1 MAVPR
6 SADPKSVRFWNEHLV
21 IDVLRTQDSPIR
33 ISQLVELT
41 GLTPASLGHVLK
53 GLELKG
59 WVATSESP
67 VRRRGRPA
75 QLFALAR
82 PKGCVLGFDVRPRS
96 VRVVSVDLLGR
107 VLSTV
112 ELSHDE
118 EPIEGPEAMQYLP
131 ASVLPEGG
139 EPVWAAAIATEEEP
153 DAASRVDDFSSA
165 IESERERA
173 RQIRAQ
179 LQEAQIGERL
189 VQMCDGHAAAFA
201 ARKKGVAPGQNPMLY
216 LHLGRRPKFCVVS
229 EQGVHLGA
237 HGRAGHLR
245 GGSLLPVHGAIK
257 WPDGACGEGD
267 DGSIQLLADA
277 VEGDPAAL
285 AKVDE
290 YLAGVAPE
298 VAVAVAVM
306 DPGIV
311 VVGGVF
317 APLQGRVVQTL
328 QSAVQQQ
335 VGHGVDV
342 VGAGLDKFGV
352 ATGAALIARQEV
364 KALLVSPE
372 SGAEQFSIDRV
383 RRLWRA
389 NAG

>member
-21 IDVLRTQDSPIR
+21 IDVLRTQESPIR

-75 QLFALAR
+75 QLFSLAR

-107 VLSTV
+107 VLRTAEIS
-112 ELSHDE
+112 S
-118 EPIEGPEAMQYLP
+118 EGDAPEALQYLP
-131 ASVLPEGG
+131 ASVLPEDGG
-139 EPVWAAAIATEEEP
+139 PVWVAAIATEEEP
-153 DAASRVDDFSSA
+153 DAASRVDDFTSA

-189 VQMCDGHAAAFA
+189 IQMCDGHAAAFA

-245 GGSLLPVHGAIK
+245 GGSLLPVHGSIK

-267 DGSIQLLADA
+267 DGSIQLLVDA

-306 DPGIV
+306 DPGVV

-317 APLQGRVVQTL
+317 APLQERVVQTL

-352 ATGAALIARQEV
+352 ATGAALIARQEI
-364 KALLVSPE
+364 KTLLVSPE

-389 NAG
+389 NEG